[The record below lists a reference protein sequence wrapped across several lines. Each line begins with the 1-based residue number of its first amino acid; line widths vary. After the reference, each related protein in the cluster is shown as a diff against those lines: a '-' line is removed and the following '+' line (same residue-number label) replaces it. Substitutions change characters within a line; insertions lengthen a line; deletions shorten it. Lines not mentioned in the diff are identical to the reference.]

1 MGYPNV
7 AYFATLLAF
16 NAPQGGVLLR
26 TMSIKFCTEVK
37 GWLRYK
43 TASSARTLQTTDS
56 TTDGFAIAK
65 TRT

>member
-1 MGYPNV
+1 MRDPNV

-16 NAPQGGVLLR
+16 NAPYGGVLLG

-43 TASSARTLQTTDS
+43 TASTNVTDDRQYDRRICDCKDPNV
-56 TTDGFAIAK
+56 T
-65 TRT
+65 